1 MDIKELLKDRLKP
14 DYMKNMLATL
24 TGISNGSITNDY
36 LTPSAASAGLVLL
49 NEHPDYK
56 ITSRGYGL
64 DEISY
69 GDQRYEFL
77 LNFLGTEEWDAA
89 VPKQLLN
96 FLFGEALTPAVI
108 YAWKQLPYR
117 SYQRGYYRRSF
128 RAPSNRELYFPN
140 QVNFLL
146 HAVFQASIQGYNG
159 ITSASCYDLS
169 LEEQVLKSHM
179 LGGNNMFRIW
189 SASLDLGND
198 SLFQTMED
206 IIFNKSTEGKVTSQ
220 ILHALLNS
228 DQERCWQLVEKLLL
242 AAQRQEGLRQTI
254 VEALDECSL
263 GAMKYLMN
271 VIIKEKLFRFSSV
284 VRALDVWAG
293 LGWATEKESTVKTF
307 FEKGF
312 QYLNSPE
319 TIAAGVSS
327 INNADAYMALWAQGI
342 LDVQDTLPL
351 LQQLLDKG
359 SSEKKCLAL
368 RFAMESKHFMLNMPL
383 FETVLDSDDLAVLG
397 SAVAGISGLL
407 SSHKAH
413 YNQYYPQI
421 FDKLHAIVTRIDT
434 KEKTFEG
441 KVFSWLNIQY
451 SRNSVLQAMASM
463 INERQDRL
471 DILMSYFDEMDITL
485 REQLTRIVLPLHS
498 DYYWKEKK
506 KRGELVVTAFQRDY
520 AYRILKDRGEYNV
533 NIAFRVFEDMQLEVA
548 DMEPFVDMLKRKH
561 AGNRS
566 RSIDLI
572 LNQQDEIVTTVNN
585 QLLQGDAE
593 QRLAGLDVALQLRKK
608 ERLASVVNGW
618 VAAFQE
624 RKSIS
629 QKEEILLE
637 QLTTGDVLAISPE
650 NGFGIFNPAVLKS
663 AELPEIDPDNYFEQ
677 RTNIHPHGLSVAPET
692 LHKALEALHA
702 IFEENGKFEY
712 EVEQYDG
719 SKQMYLIANHFA
731 SSKPHHYQF
740 ESDEEK
746 YNSYPL
752 TEVWEKW
759 YEESG
764 LSPVDLF
771 LISISS
777 TEQGIV
783 NSTWTTVTSLLPGR
797 NVMMPKVLLNK
808 YRYPYMNPV
817 VKVVNVLAMKYPFA
831 ERNEYLLGLGTR
843 LFHALTPE
851 ILDFQN
857 KREYWGNAYQGDGWQ
872 MVPALNIP
880 LENLRVSDLTPSQAK
895 TAWQLYRWR
904 QYNGL
909 PHNTAPSKPPLRI
922 FCHAFEQAII
932 SEDEM
937 YDGIITVENIRM
949 LSDKRK
955 KARHNHQKH
964 AGVMERF
971 PFLEP
976 MYNRVRET
984 FLDAELKRGD
994 SATPVTIYVQAM
1006 FYIPGMNRFFEL
1018 LAGLGKTNLNRGY
1031 IYTYADTL
1039 MSKVQLFST
1048 LLKRCFPAEED
1059 TQAIFDAGVKRTQAT
1074 EQRLIEAAVYAPQW
1088 QKFVSSSLKWKG
1100 LDSAIWWMHAHTK
1113 SSGYQEQNAEAES
1126 EIARYSEVD
1135 LQDFKDGAVDKDWFL
1150 KAYKEIGKARWAIVY
1165 DAAKY
1170 ISDGN
1175 AHRRARLYADVITGD
1190 LKIKEVTAKVKDKRD
1205 QDYLRIYGL
1214 IPLAKANPAKDVLAR
1229 YAYLQ
1234 QFHKET
1240 KQWGAQKQASE
1251 NLAYRIAMENL
1262 ARNAGYAD
1270 PQRLS
1275 WAMETKQVQDILTAN
1290 TQVKYDDTLIGLI
1303 IDEEG
1308 MADVVAFKGDKQLAA
1323 IPPKYKKDTKIL
1335 ELQEYRKVLREQFR
1349 RSRKALEDAMVKAD
1363 AFLGEELK
1371 NLFGHPVIS
1380 KHLEKLVFITE
1391 AGAGF
1396 YSQGKLTDAKG
1407 KVYELKD
1414 KDAVRIAH
1422 CSDLHQI
1429 GQWSDY
1435 QHYCFKH
1442 QLQQPFKQ
1450 IFRELYLPLAE
1461 ELQEVTVSRRYAGHQ
1476 VQPSQTVALLK
1487 GRGWKVDYEEGL
1499 QKVFHKNGFVA
1510 KIYAQANW
1518 FTPADVESPTLE
1530 TIEFHDLKSYKS
1542 VAFKDIP
1549 VHIFSEVMRDID
1561 LVVSVAHV
1569 GGVDPEA
1576 SHSSIEMRVVLLQ
1589 ESARLFK
1596 LSNVTVKG
1604 NHAFIKGHYGEYSVH
1619 LGSAVVHQLPGNY
1632 LSILPVHSQHRGRL
1646 FLPFADDDPKS
1657 AELISKVLLL
1667 ARDKEIQDPTVLR
1680 QIDTVS
1686 SN

>member
-1 MDIKELLKDRLKP
+1 MDVKGLLQDRLKP

-24 TGISNGSITNDY
+24 TSVADGTTSHNL
-36 LTPSAASAGLVLL
+36 LTQHAATAGLVLL

-64 DEISY
+64 EEVSY
-69 GDQRYEFL
+69 GDKRYEFL
-77 LNFLGTEEWDAA
+77 LNFLGTEEWDAEE
-89 VPKQLLN
+89 PKQLLY
-96 FLFGEALTPAVI
+96 FIFGEALTPAVI
-108 YAWKQLPYR
+108 YAWKQLRYS

-140 QVNFLL
+140 QVNFLMK
-146 HAVFQASIQGYNG
+146 AVPQCSIQDYHGLSK
-159 ITSASCYDLS
+159 ICCYDLS
-169 LEEQVLKSHM
+169 MEEQVLKSHM
-179 LGGNNMFRIW
+179 MGGQNMVRIW
-189 SASLDLGND
+189 SAAMDLGDD

-206 IIFNKSTEGKVTSQ
+206 IIFNKSTEGKVTTQ
-220 ILHALLNS
+220 ILHALLISNE
-228 DQERCWQLVEKLLL
+228 ERCWQLVEKLLL

-263 GAMKYLMN
+263 GAMKYMMN

-293 LGWATEKESTVKTF
+293 LGWMAEKESTVKTF

-312 QYLNSPE
+312 QYLTKPE
-319 TIAAGVSS
+319 TIVDGVAE
-327 INNADAYMALWAQGI
+327 INNGDVWMALWAQGI
-342 LDVQDTLPL
+342 LDVQETLPY
-351 LQQLLDKG
+351 LQRLLDKG
-359 SSEKKCLAL
+359 TSEKKCLAL
-368 RFAMESKHFMLNMPL
+368 RFAGETKHFMLNMPL
-383 FETVLDSDDLAVLG
+383 FEAALDSNDMAVLG
-397 SAVAGISGLL
+397 SAVMGILHLL
-407 SSHKAH
+407 NSHKAH
-413 YNQYYPQI
+413 YNQYYPQL
-421 FDKLHAIVTRIDT
+421 FDKLRAILDRIDT
-434 KEKTFEG
+434 KEKNFEG
-441 KVFSWLNIQY
+441 KVFSWLPITY
-451 SRNSVLQAMASM
+451 SRKYVLQCMANM
-463 INERQDRL
+463 IDGRQDRL
-471 DILMSYFDEMDITL
+471 DIMMSYFDEMDIEV
-485 REQLTRIVLPLHS
+485 REQLTRVVLPIHS
-498 DYYWKEKK
+498 DYNWKEKK
-506 KRGELVVTAFQRDY
+506 KKENAEVTAFQRDY
-520 AYRILKDRGEYNV
+520 AYRILKDRGEFNV
-533 NIAFRVFEDMQLEVA
+533 NVAFRVFGDMQLEVA
-548 DMEPFVDMLKRKH
+548 EMEPFVDILKRKS
-561 AGNRS
+561 ASNRS

-572 LNQQDEIVTTVNN
+572 LNQQDEKVATVNE

-593 QRLAGLDVALQLRKK
+593 QRLAGLDIALQLRKK
-608 ERLASVVNGW
+608 ERLANKVNGW

-637 QLTTGDVLAISPE
+637 QLTTGDILSISPE
-650 NGFGIFNPAVLKS
+650 NGFGIFNPAVLTS
-663 AELPEIDPDNYFEQ
+663 TPLPEIDPENYFEQ
-677 RTNIHPHGLSVAPET
+677 RSKVHPHGLSVSPEV
-692 LHKALEALHA
+692 LHKALESLHELFQA
-702 IFEENGKFEY
+702 NGKFEY
-712 EVEQYDG
+712 EAEQYDG
-719 SKQMYLIANHFA
+719 SKQTFLLANHFT
-731 SSKPHHYQF
+731 SGRYNHTF
-740 ESDEEK
+740 ESVEEQF
-746 YNSYPL
+746 NSYPL
-752 TEVWEKW
+752 AAVWNEW
-759 YEESG
+759 YQQSG

-771 LISISS
+771 LIGISS

-783 NSTWTTVTSLLPGR
+783 NSTWTAVKELLPGR
-797 NVMMPKVLLNK
+797 NVMMPKALLNK
-808 YRYPYMNPV
+808 YAYPYMNPV
-817 VKVVNVLAMKYPFA
+817 VKVINVLAIRYPFA
-831 ERNEYLLGLGTR
+831 EKNDYLLGLGTR
-843 LFHALTPE
+843 LYHSLTPE
-851 ILDFQN
+851 ILNYQN
-857 KREYWGNAYQGDGWQ
+857 KREYWSSAYHGDGWQ
-872 MVPALNIP
+872 TLPTLNLP
-880 LENLRVSDLTPSQAK
+880 LENLSIGSLTVAQAK
-895 TAWQLYRWR
+895 VAWQLFRWR

-909 PHNTAPSKPPLRI
+909 PQNIVPSKPPLSI
-922 FCHAFEQAII
+922 FCHAYEQGII
-932 SEDEM
+932 SDDEM
-937 YDGIITVENIRM
+937 YDGIITVENIRL

-955 KARHNHQKH
+955 KSRHNHKKNE
-964 AGVMERF
+964 GIIERF
-971 PFLEP
+971 AFLEP
-976 MYNRVRET
+976 MYNRIRET

-994 SATPVTIYVQAM
+994 SATPVTVYVQAM
-1006 FYIPGMNRFFEL
+1006 FYIPGMNRFFQL
-1018 LAGLGKTNLNRGY
+1018 LAGLGKSNLNRGY
-1031 IYTYADTL
+1031 IYSYADTL

-1048 LLKRCFPAEED
+1048 LLKRCFPAESD
-1059 TQAIFDAGVKRTQAT
+1059 TQAIFDAGMKTLQAP
-1074 EQRLIEAAVYAPQW
+1074 EQRLIEASVYAPQW
-1088 QKFVSSSLKWKG
+1088 QKFVSSSLQWKG
-1100 LDSAIWWMHAHTK
+1100 LDAAIWWMHAHTK
-1113 SSGYQEQNAEAES
+1113 TSGYQEQNAEAES
-1126 EIARYSEVD
+1126 EIARYSAVD
-1135 LQDFKDGAVDKDWFL
+1135 LQDFKDGAVDKDWFI

-1190 LKIKEVTAKVKDKRD
+1190 LKIKEVSAKVKDKRD

-1275 WAMETKQVQDILTAN
+1275 WAMETKQVQDILAAN
-1290 TQVKYDDTLIGLI
+1290 TQVKYDDTLIGLV

-1308 MADVVAFKGDKQLAA
+1308 MADVVAFKGDKKLAS
-1323 IPPKYKKDTKIL
+1323 IPPKYKKDTKVL

-1349 RSRKALEDAMVKAD
+1349 RSKKALEDAMVKAD

-1371 NLFGHPVIS
+1371 NLFGHPVIT
-1380 KHLEKLVFITE
+1380 KHLEKLVFITDH
-1391 AGAGF
+1391 GAGF
-1396 YSQGKLTDAKG
+1396 YSQGKLTDPAG
-1407 KVYELKD
+1407 KEYALQD
-1414 KDAVRIAH
+1414 KDEVRIAH
-1422 CSDLHQI
+1422 CSDLHQL

-1450 IFRELYLPLAE
+1450 VFRELYLPLEE
-1461 ELQEVTVSRRYAGHQ
+1461 ELKEVTISRRYAGHQ
-1476 VQPSQTVALLK
+1476 VQPAQTVALLK

-1518 FTPADVESPTLE
+1518 FTPAEVESPTLE

-1549 VHIFSEVMRDID
+1549 VHIFSEVMRDLD

-1576 SHSSIEMRVVLLQ
+1576 SHSSIEMRAVLLQ

-1596 LSNVTVKG
+1596 LNNVSVKG
-1604 NHAFIKGHYGEYSVH
+1604 NHALIKGHYGEYSIH
-1619 LGSAVVHQLPGNY
+1619 LGSAVVFQLPGNY

-1686 SN
+1686 AN